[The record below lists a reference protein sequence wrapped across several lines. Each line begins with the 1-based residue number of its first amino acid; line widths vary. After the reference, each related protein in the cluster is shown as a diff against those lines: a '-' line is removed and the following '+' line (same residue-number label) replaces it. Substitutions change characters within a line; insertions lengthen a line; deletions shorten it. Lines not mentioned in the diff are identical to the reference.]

1 MGGAMAGIEN
11 TGDVTTANPAAFR
24 CPRFKELPD
33 MGLYLEQTLGVVNDA
48 LAPILSDPI
57 TSPMMNNY
65 VKKGVVPAAVKKR
78 YYREHLAYLVV
89 MAILKPVFTV
99 DEVARFYEIQKTTYP
114 LDVAYDFVI
123 REFENAL
130 HAAFDFTG
138 EALPCIESARTDQT
152 VLVRAMVLAAAN
164 HVFVEHYL
172 RRGEIPRA

>member
-1 MGGAMAGIEN
+1 MA
-11 TGDVTTANPAAFR
+11 TTERKDDMAASELARFR
-24 CPRFKELPD
+24 CPRFAELPD

-48 LAPILSDPI
+48 LAPILNDPI

-89 MAILKPVFTV
+89 MAVLKPVFTV

-138 EALPCIESARTDQT
+138 EALPCIESARTEQT
-152 VLVRAMVLAAAN
+152 VLVRAMVLSAAN
-164 HVFVEHYL
+164 HVFVEHCL
-172 RRGEIPRA
+172 RRGEMPQG